1 MAGLRSPETKK
12 PPHPEPFGCAQG
24 RLREGPTLPIW
35 EIATRVGNRR
45 RRSLALLGMRILVL
59 CTLPSQPVFAQ
70 VGHAPSGSP
79 FRDIRK
85 GHTFTVTGGYFGG
98 SGGQF
103 NIGPHGGEVFGG
115 RYDIRTANTL
125 QIGLAV
131 ARGNLDRFIVDPFV
145 RLANRTSGPV
155 RQSVT
160 FAEIALQFNLS
171 GGKSWHRIAPFI
183 GAGVGLAFGSA
194 TPADTSQYK
203 FGRKLYLAPSAGF
216 RFFITDRLHL
226 RGEAR
231 AAFWKLNYPATF
243 QAEPIEEPG
252 TPENPNAV
260 IVGDKLTEWTAS
272 PWLQVGLG
280 YSFSP

>member
-1 MAGLRSPETKK
+1 M
-12 PPHPEPFGCAQG
+12 
-24 RLREGPTLPIW
+24 
-35 EIATRVGNRR
+35 RV
-45 RRSLALLGMRILVL
+45 LALRVAAILPFL
-59 CTLPSQPVFAQ
+59 WNPGPALAQ
-70 VGHAPSGSP
+70 VGHPPGGSP

-85 GHTFTVTGGYFGG
+85 GHTITATGGYFGG

-103 NIGPHGGEVFGG
+103 NIGPHRGEVFGG
-115 RYDIRTANTL
+115 RYDIRTASTI
-125 QIGLAV
+125 QMGLAV
-131 ARGNLDRFIVDPFV
+131 AHGNLDRFIVDPFV
-145 RLANRTSGPV
+145 QLANRRSGPV

-160 FAEIALQFNLS
+160 FAEVALQFNLS
-171 GGKSWHRIAPFI
+171 GGKTWHGIAPFV

-194 TPADTSQYK
+194 TPADTSQYE
-203 FGRKLYLAPSAGF
+203 FGRKIYFAPSVGF

-231 AAFWKLNYPATF
+231 AAFWKLKYPATF
-243 QAEPIEEPG
+243 QAEPTEEPG

-260 IVGDKLTEWTAS
+260 IVGSNLSEWTTS